1 MKILGNVIDHQG
13 RCQHYFKKQDTIS
26 IKFKCCGEYY
36 PCYKCHEENSNHKIQ
51 PWKKEDFHE
60 KAIFCGVCKSELTIH
75 DYVNHTNCKHCHTL
89 FNPNCSKHFH
99 IYFATNNNNPTC
111 TF

>member
-1 MKILGNVIDHQG
+1 MIILGNVIDDQG
-13 RCQHYFKKQDTIS
+13 RCTHYSNKQDTIS

-51 PWKKEDFHE
+51 PWNKEDFDE
-60 KAIFCGVCKSELTIH
+60 KAIFCGVCKKELTIH
-75 DYVNHTNCKHCHTL
+75 EYMNSTNCNHCHTL

-99 IYFATNNNNPTC
+99 IYFGTDHNSTC
-111 TF
+111 SF

>member
-1 MKILGNVIDHQG
+1 MKILGNVIDDQG
-13 RCQHYFKKQDTIS
+13 RCKHYFNKVDTIS

-51 PWKKEDFHE
+51 PWKKEDFDE
-60 KAIFCGVCKSELTIH
+60 KAIFCGVCKSELTIREYM
-75 DYVNHTNCKHCHTL
+75 DSTNCKHCNTL

-99 IYFATNNNNPTC
+99 IYFETDNNNPTC

>member
-1 MKILGNVIDHQG
+1 MKIQGNVIDDLG
-13 RCQHYFKKQDTIS
+13 RCKHYFKKQDTIS
-26 IKFKCCGEYY
+26 IKFKCCGGYY
-36 PCYKCHEENSNHKIQ
+36 PCYKCHEENSNHIIQ
-51 PWKKEDFHE
+51 PWKKEDFDE

-75 DYVNHTNCKHCHTL
+75 DYMNHTNCKHCHTL

-99 IYFATNNNNPTC
+99 IYFETDNNNPTC